1 MGLLSRSLSLTRYRV
16 EKKIAAPV
24 IEHVT
29 KGLKKYAITE
39 IDNEADEQAVG
50 WTCFDAPYAPD
61 FDRSNYIIGTYFV
74 FSLRIDKKAI
84 PAKVVKKHYALEMQ
98 KRLNESG
105 RDFLSRSEKKMIR
118 EHVLNVLNIRIP
130 ATPNVYDLLWDY
142 EAGNL
147 LFFNNQKGANEA
159 LETLFRQSF
168 GLTLLRLFPY
178 TMGEL
183 TAGLSEAQ
191 RDVLGTL
198 TPASLAKD

>member
-1 MGLLSRSLSLTRYRV
+1 MGLLSRSLSVTRYRV

-24 IEHVT
+24 IENVT

-39 IDNEADEQAVG
+39 IDNEADEHAVG
-50 WTCFDAPYAPD
+50 WTCFEAPYEPD
-61 FDRSNYIIGTYFV
+61 FDRSSFIIGTYFV

-98 KRLNESG
+98 KRLKESG
-105 RDFLSRSEKKMIR
+105 RDFLSRNEKKMIR
-118 EHVLNVLNIRIP
+118 EHVLNVLSIRIP

-142 EAGNL
+142 EAASL

-159 LETLFRQSF
+159 LETLFSQSF
-168 GLTLLRLFPY
+168 GLTLIRLFPY

-183 TAGLSEAQ
+183 TAGLSEPQ

-198 TPASLAKD
+198 TPARLAKD